1 MNPVAAMAAYTVP
14 IRAAMAPFNAGNATV
29 RDVANLRTAVASIVA
44 TRLRF
49 ERDAAAA
56 LSRSDALQAGLSE
69 NPLPATVE
77 MVATHREYA
86 RSLAAMAA
94 DLLNLEDALRAIA
107 QRHQREPGCIR

>member
-1 MNPVAAMAAYTVP
+1 MNPVAAMAAYAAP
-14 IRAAMAPFNAGNATV
+14 IRSAMGPFNAGNATA
-29 RDVANLRTAVASIVA
+29 RDVHNLRTAISSVAA

-56 LSRSDALQAGLSE
+56 LARSAALQAGLSE

-77 MVATHREYA
+77 MVDLHREYA

-94 DLLNLEDALRAIA
+94 DLLDLEDACRAIVD
-107 QRHQREPGCIR
+107 RFQREPGCIR